1 MFIKKVLFI
10 RLEYFIFFL
19 VWRMVEIFLFVWEKD
34 LFNKMLS
41 YEYCIDKFMNYVK
54 IEVGF
59 IKFLFL

>member
-41 YEYCIDKFMNYVK
+41 YEYYIDKFMNYVK

>member
-34 LFNKMLS
+34 LFNEMLS
-41 YEYCIDKFMNYVK
+41 YEYCIDKFMNNVK
-54 IEVGF
+54 KRSWF
-59 IKFLFL
+59 Y